1 MLYLFRLFSV
11 AKKYRKMYQKCQS
24 NNDFDHYDEDLE
36 KELLEVAIFKC
47 KKKQVINHWYGQFDY

>member
-1 MLYLFRLFSV
+1 MLYLFRLLSV
-11 AKKYRKMYQKCQS
+11 AKKYRKMFQKCQS

-47 KKKQVINHWYGQFDY
+47 KKK